1 MFIINHKKIFIGFS
15 VLMVLASIATI
26 FFFGLN
32 FGIDFK
38 GGSLSEISYTGVRPD
53 IEHIQ
58 NVIKPLNIGEALVQP
73 TGTDGFI
80 IKTKYLSEPERVSL
94 INALSMGG
102 KSPVTEK
109 SFNSIGPSVGKE
121 LTKKSISSIILV
133 SLAIIIFIAL
143 SFRGVSRPVASWK
156 YGVIAI
162 VTLLHDITIPVGI
175 FTILSHY
182 SGAEVDTLF
191 VVAILTVLG
200 ISIADTIVVFD
211 RIRENLKSNLFPSFR
226 ETVGNSIKQVYGR
239 SINTSLTVIL
249 VLLSLYFF
257 GPESTKNFALMLTAG
272 MFFGTY
278 SSIFLASP
286 LLVAVEERQNKKKAK
301 K

>member
-15 VLMVLASIATI
+15 ILMVLASIATMI
-26 FFFGLN
+26 FFGLN

-38 GGSLSEISYTGVRPD
+38 GGSLSEVSYVGVRPEIAQVKD
-53 IEHIQ
+53 A
-58 NVIKPLNIGEALVQP
+58 IKPLNIGEALVQP

-80 IKTKYLSEPERVSL
+80 IKTKYLSEPERISL
-94 INALSMGG
+94 IGALDMEG

-121 LTKKSISSIILV
+121 LTKKSISSIVLV
-133 SLAIIIFIAL
+133 SLAIIMFIAL

-156 YGVIAI
+156 YGIIAI

-175 FTILSHY
+175 FTVLSHY

-211 RIRENLKSNLFPSFR
+211 RIRENLKSNLFPAFR
-226 ETVGNSIKQVYGR
+226 EAVGNSIKQVYGR

-286 LLVAVEERQNKKKAK
+286 LLVWAEERQNRKNKK
-301 K
+301 

>member
-1 MFIINHKKIFIGFS
+1 MFTINHKKIFIGFS
-15 VLMVLASIATI
+15 ILMVLASIATI

-38 GGSLSEISYTGVRPD
+38 GGSLSEVSYAGARPD
-53 IEHIQ
+53 IIQ
-58 NVIKPLNIGEALVQP
+58 VKDVIKPLNIGEALVQP

-80 IKTKYLSEPERVSL
+80 IKTKYLSEPERISL
-94 INALSMGG
+94 IGALDMEG

-156 YGVIAI
+156 YGIIAI
-162 VTLLHDITIPVGI
+162 ATLLHDITIPVGI

-182 SGAEVDTLF
+182 TGAEVDTLF

-211 RIRENLKSNLFPSFR
+211 RIRENLKSNLFPTFR

-286 LLVAVEERQNKKKAK
+286 LLVWVEERQNKKAK